1 MTSHLSEDRYI
12 VVSTDCHAG
21 ASIEAYKPYLER
33 RWRDEFDGWATT
45 FADPWGEQGEADRKM
60 GLASYDSRI
69 NWESDLRRD
78 LLESEGIVAEVIFP
92 NTAPPFFPSG
102 AIGVAAPTNRAE
114 YDRRMAGLRAHNRWL
129 ADFCD
134 ALPGQRA
141 GVGQVFLNDV
151 EETLTEIRWIAEH
164 LQGGIVIPGD
174 APGVPVALYYPKY
187 DPIWQLCAELGV
199 PVHRHSGFPG
209 EPITKENGLAG
220 AAIGLVENSF
230 FAHRGLAHLILA
242 GVFDR
247 FPDLRFVLTENGAQW
262 VPGYMAE
269 LDTLYEA
276 AFVAGSIVHYF
287 AEPAASAL
295 GRRPSEYFATNCYL
309 GASFLTAQEAAMRN
323 EIGLDRIMWGS
334 DLPHAEGTYPY
345 TLEALRATFA
355 PLPQADVEQILSG
368 TPADVYGFDLA
379 RLRPIADR
387 VGPRVG
393 DVHTPLSDAER
404 PKTPEETITPALAPM
419 PIAGYIESTK
429 VVFAR

>member
-1 MTSHLSEDRYI
+1 MSSDSNDDRY
-12 VVSTDCHAG
+12 VVISTDCHAG
-21 ASIEAYKPYLER
+21 ASIQGYKPYLDA
-33 RWRDEFDGWATT
+33 RWHDDFEGWAST
-45 FADPWGEQGEADRKM
+45 FSDPWGEQGEADNKM

-78 LLESEGIVAEVIFP
+78 LLESEGIVGEVIFP

-102 AIGVAAPTNRAE
+102 VIGVAAPTERDD
-114 YDRRMAGLRAHNRWL
+114 YQRRMAGLRAHNRWL

-141 GVGQVFLNDV
+141 GVGQVFLNDIDD
-151 EETLTEIRWIAEH
+151 TLEEIRWIAEH
-164 LQGGIVIPGD
+164 LTGGIVIPGD
-174 APGVPVALYYPKY
+174 APGVAVALYYSRY

-209 EPITKENGLAG
+209 EPISLENGLAG
-220 AAIGLVENSF
+220 SAIGLVENSF

-247 FPDLRFVLTENGAQW
+247 HPDLQFVLTESGASW
-262 VPGYMAE
+262 VPGYLAE
-269 LDTLYEA
+269 LDTLYDA
-276 AFVAGSIVHYF
+276 ALVSGSIVSYF
-287 AEPAASAL
+287 AEPAVRAL
-295 GRRPSEYFATNCYL
+295 RRRPSEYFAMNCHL
-309 GASFLTAQEAAMRN
+309 GASFLTAPEAALRH

-355 PLPQADVEQILSG
+355 PLPRDDVEQILAR
-368 TPADVYGFDLA
+368 TPAELYGFDMGL
-379 RLRPIADR
+379 LQGIADR
-387 VGPRVG
+387 VGPRVA
-393 DVHTPLSDAER
+393 DVHRPLTDAER
-404 PKTPEETITPALAPM
+404 PSTPDQTITPALAPM

-429 VVFAR
+429 VAAV